1 MLNHVPCVDGFKRV
15 LESRRQSSA
24 TTTKQLLL
32 DGMYYYAIIIIINS
46 SGSQKINTTLTFN
59 RFKVPSITTHNNNNK
74 KFLET
79 D

>member
-1 MLNHVPCVDGFKRV
+1 MSHVLMG
-15 LESRRQSSA
+15 SRECLKAGAKNSA

-46 SGSQKINTTLTFN
+46 SGSQKINTT
-59 RFKVPSITTHNNNNK
+59 FKYPLLPHIIIIIKN
-74 KFLET
+74 LET